1 MTHFTELLRAET
13 MAPDVFEGA
22 TGMLVICQEW
32 TGEKSESFSRI
43 AVPMA
48 DAVAL
53 AECILAVARGAR

>member
-1 MTHFTELLRAET
+1 LLRTVT
-13 MAPDVFEGA
+13 MAPDVYEGA

-32 TGEKSESFSRI
+32 GSAENESFSRI

-53 AECILAVARGAR
+53 AERISAIARGARR